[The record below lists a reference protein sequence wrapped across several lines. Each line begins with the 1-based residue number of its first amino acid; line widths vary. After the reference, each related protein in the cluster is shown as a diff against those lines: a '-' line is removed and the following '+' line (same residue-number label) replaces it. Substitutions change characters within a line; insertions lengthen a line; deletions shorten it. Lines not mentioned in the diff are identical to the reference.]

1 MKSRDTLV
9 RLKRFQADEK
19 RRRVAQINTMINEF
33 TRMSNELEREI
44 SHEEQRANISDP
56 NHFAYP
62 TYARAARSRRENIV
76 ASLDELR
83 DKLADAQ
90 AQLEEANEELA
101 KAQSQEAR
109 DRGAERMVDVVA
121 ERHQAEIPQGFR
133 RSV

>member
-19 RRRVAQINTMINEF
+19 RRRVAQINAMINEF
-33 TRMSNELEREI
+33 TRMANELEREI
-44 SHEEQRANISDP
+44 SNEENRANITDP

-90 AQLEEANEELA
+90 AQFDEANEELA

-109 DRGAERMVDVVA
+109 DRGAERMIDVVA
-121 ERHQAEIPQGFR
+121 ERRPAETVLR